1 MADEKNESVLKQPLT
16 EEFIRRIKEKNEPL
30 TVRFERDSHIYN
42 LKARY
47 GYSHP
52 QHKRIAEKLSLFR
65 DNYKQFIQ
73 RLSALADF
81 FAAIPVEQPS
91 SPEQAT
97 APYWSN
103 NYLPAGDAIA
113 LCGFLFTHN
122 PGVYL
127 EIGSGNSTKFA
138 RRVISH
144 FNLRTKIISID
155 PSPRAEIDAICDKV
169 VRAPIEIVP
178 QSVFDALQKD
188 NILFIDSSHRCLQ
201 NSDVTFIFLD
211 ILPNL
216 KPGVMVHFHDIC
228 WPSDYPDAWAARAYN
243 EQYLLGVLLLFGA
256 GYEIL
261 YSSAYIGSDSI
272 LNSEFERVLGRYLPD
287 RCGRGGCSL
296 WMRLTG

>member
-1 MADEKNESVLKQPLT
+1 MASEESGLYTPLFQRGSNVYRNFNESDKP
-16 EEFIRRIKEKNEPL
+16 
-30 TVRFERDSHIYN
+30 YN
-42 LKARY
+42 LQLGSDFYNLRARY
-47 GYSHP
+47 GCSHP
-52 QHKRIAEKLSLFR
+52 YHQQIAEKLSLFR

-73 RLSALADF
+73 GLGALGDF
-81 FAAIPVEQPS
+81 FSEIPMERPSNPKEAA
-91 SPEQAT
+91 T
-97 APYWSN
+97 PYWSN
-103 NYLPAGDAIA
+103 GYLPAGDAIA

-122 PGVYL
+122 PCIYL

-169 VRAPIEIVP
+169 VRTPVEVVP
-178 QSVFDALQKD
+178 QSVFDTFRGN

-201 NSDVTFIFLD
+201 NSDVTFVFMD

-216 KPGVMVHFHDIC
+216 EPGVMVHFHDIY
-228 WPSDYPDAWAARAYN
+228 WPKDYPDGWENRLYN
-243 EQYLLGVLLLFGA
+243 EQYLLGVLLLFGS

-261 YSSAYIGSDSI
+261 YSSRYVGSDSV
-272 LNSEFERVLGRYLPD
+272 LSSKFETVLRRYLPD

-296 WMRLTG
+296 WMKLTE